1 MADWVTWAAGVLGMF
16 RLPASVVWAWNWYLL
31 GLNVRELG
39 PYSLIVGGGLCL
51 EHNTRRSGQRAR
63 ASPWQL
69 PWQSSRAQIRSSR
82 GRWRGHGAGENDPQ
96 ATAHLSRVEDFGE
109 VRGEGVLLGH
119 QGRSHVDDCGCG
131 CTHKIF
137 TITYIF

>member
-1 MADWVTWAAGVLGMF
+1 MF

-69 PWQSSRAQIRSSR
+69 PWQSSRLKSVPLE
-82 GRWRGHGAGENDPQ
+82 GK
-96 ATAHLSRVEDFGE
+96 GE
-109 VRGEGVLLGH
+109 VMGWGKIILRPRHIFLGWKIL
-119 QGRSHVDDCGCG
+119 GRSAGKGYYSGAMAVGDWSLGTSTAEG
-131 CTHKIF
+131 GRSQEGGVER
-137 TITYIF
+137 